1 MKIYKMFRIFI
12 AFIFS
17 AEILLPYPADESRL
31 SIRPKKEQKTYGFGE
46 SDERGRN
53 SKSPYQREN
62 NALYYLNKDSKKL
75 TAFYDTLAKNSQ
87 NQQYAHFRSRTLIE
101 HNAYNTLNDAQ
112 KKSLHNAL
120 VLSRFYPNGFMQ
132 YSELGGISISGK
144 LNIDDDTKPTYFHF
158 DSRYFSDL
166 ELLREQEN
174 MTIYAMCVLPRFDNC
189 ILFGIGEEW

>member
-1 MKIYKMFRIFI
+1 MKTYKICICITFCVNI
-12 AFIFS
+12 AFC
-17 AEILLPYPADESRL
+17 YPVEQSRL
-31 SIRPKKEQKTYGFGE
+31 SLYPKKEQKTYGFGE

-75 TAFYDTLAKNSQ
+75 AAFYDTLAKNSQ
-87 NQQYAHFRSRTLIE
+87 NEQYAHFRSRTLIE
-101 HNAYNTLNDAQ
+101 HNAYNTLDNAQ

-120 VLSRFYPNGFMQ
+120 VLSRFYPNGFMK
-132 YSELGGISISGK
+132 YSELGGIGISGK
-144 LNIDDDTKPTYFHF
+144 LSADDDAKPTYFHF

-174 MTIYAMCVLPRFDNC
+174 IMIYAMCVLPRFDNC

>member
-1 MKIYKMFRIFI
+1 MKTYKICICITFCVNI
-12 AFIFS
+12 AFC
-17 AEILLPYPADESRL
+17 YPAEQSRL
-31 SIRPKKEQKTYGFGE
+31 SLYPKKEQKTYGFGE

-87 NQQYAHFRSRTLIE
+87 NKQYAHFRSRTLIE
-101 HNAYNTLNDAQ
+101 HNAYNALDNAQ

-120 VLSRFYPNGFMQ
+120 VLSRFYPNGFMK
-132 YSELGGISISGK
+132 YSELGGIGISGK
-144 LNIDDDTKPTYFHF
+144 LSADDDARPTYFHF

-174 MTIYAMCVLPRFDNC
+174 IMIYAMCVLPRFDNC

>member
-1 MKIYKMFRIFI
+1 MKKHKILRIFI
-12 AFIFS
+12 LFALGIN
-17 AEILLPYPADESRL
+17 ALLCYPADESRL

-53 SKSPYQREN
+53 SKSSYQRKN

-75 TAFYDTLAKNSQ
+75 AAFYDTLARNSQ
-87 NQQYAHFRSRTLIE
+87 NKQYAHFRSRTLIE
-101 HNAYNTLNDAQ
+101 HNAYNALNNAQ

-120 VLSRFYPNGFMQ
+120 VLSRFYPNGFMK
-132 YSELGGISISGK
+132 YSELGGIGISGT
-144 LNIDDDTKPTYFHF
+144 LNTDDDAKPTYYHF

-166 ELLREQEN
+166 ELLKEQDN
-174 MTIYAMCVLPRFDNC
+174 IRIYAMCVLPRFDNC

>member
-1 MKIYKMFRIFI
+1 MKTYKICICI
-12 AFIFS
+12 AFCVNIAFC
-17 AEILLPYPADESRL
+17 YPAEQSKL
-31 SIRPKKEQKTYGFGE
+31 SLYPKKEQKTYGFGE

-87 NQQYAHFRSRTLIE
+87 NKQYAHFRSRTLIE
-101 HNAYNTLNDAQ
+101 HNAYNALDNAQ

-120 VLSRFYPNGFMQ
+120 VLSRFYPSGFMK
-132 YSELGGISISGK
+132 YSELGGIGISGK
-144 LNIDDDTKPTYFHF
+144 LSVDDDAKPTYFHF

-174 MTIYAMCVLPRFDNC
+174 IMIYAMCVLPRFDNC

>member
-1 MKIYKMFRIFI
+1 MKTYKICICITFCVNI
-12 AFIFS
+12 AFC
-17 AEILLPYPADESRL
+17 YPAEQSRL
-31 SIRPKKEQKTYGFGE
+31 SLYPKKEQKTYGFGE

-87 NQQYAHFRSRTLIE
+87 NKQYAHFRSRTLIE
-101 HNAYNTLNDAQ
+101 HNAYNALDNAQ

-120 VLSRFYPNGFMQ
+120 VLSRFYPNGFMK
-132 YSELGGISISGK
+132 YSELSGIGISGK
-144 LNIDDDTKPTYFHF
+144 LSADDDAKPTYFHF

-174 MTIYAMCVLPRFDNC
+174 IMIYAMCVLPRFDNC

>member
-1 MKIYKMFRIFI
+1 MKTYKICICITFCVNI
-12 AFIFS
+12 AFC
-17 AEILLPYPADESRL
+17 YPAEQSKL
-31 SIRPKKEQKTYGFGE
+31 SLYPKKEQKTYGFGE

-87 NQQYAHFRSRTLIE
+87 NKQYAHFRSRTLIE
-101 HNAYNTLNDAQ
+101 HNAYNALDNAQ

-120 VLSRFYPNGFMQ
+120 VLSRFYPNGFMK
-132 YSELGGISISGK
+132 YSELGGIGISGK
-144 LNIDDDTKPTYFHF
+144 LSADDDAKPTYFHF

-174 MTIYAMCVLPRFDNC
+174 IMIYAMCVLPRFDNC